1 MKVNRTSRF
10 FPFFVFLSLSIGVLL
25 GVVVSKWFDGYGLNV
40 FNESSGKMMEVLRNI
55 NDKYVEEVDMDELV
69 DDIIPKVLEEL
80 DPHSSYI
87 KAEDVAKAGEDLKG
101 SFSGVG
107 IQFKV
112 NDDTVHITD
121 VIKGGPSEKVG
132 LLPGDRIISIDD
144 ESFVGDV
151 VTNDEA
157 MRRLKGEKGSVVK
170 IGVKRHGVSE
180 QIYYTVERGD
190 IPVKSVDAVYMLD
203 KNLGYLKINKVGETT
218 YSEMLI
224 ALAKLQELKF
234 NGLVM
239 DLRGNGGGYLGA
251 AINMVN
257 EFLSEDK
264 LITYTEGR
272 IMGRADY
279 MSDGRGSYQRIPLII
294 LTDETTASAAEIIS
308 GAIQDNDRGI
318 IIGRRTFG
326 KGLVQQ
332 PIELQDGSLIYLTV
346 SRYYTPSGRC
356 IQKPYSKGDNE
367 GYNMDIV
374 NRFENGEFFS
384 EDSIHLQGEKYLTSG
399 GRTVYGGGGI
409 MPDYFV
415 AEDTT
420 LITPYYTEIAL
431 SGLIP
436 QFCYDYADKNRDKLA
451 EYESASQIEYNLKT
465 NNVLEQFIKFADSKG
480 VKRRNI
486 MIKKSQP
493 LFEQMIYGTI
503 IYYMLEFDEY
513 VKYINSFDPAV
524 QKAVELYNKGL
535 AFPKI

>member
-55 NDKYVEEVDMDELV
+55 NDKYVEEVDMDGLV

-524 QKAVELYNKGL
+524 LKAVELYNKGL

>member
-1 MKVNRTSRF
+1 
-10 FPFFVFLSLSIGVLL
+10 
-25 GVVVSKWFDGYGLNV
+25 
-40 FNESSGKMMEVLRNI
+40 
-55 NDKYVEEVDMDELV
+55 
-69 DDIIPKVLEEL
+69 
-80 DPHSSYI
+80 
-87 KAEDVAKAGEDLKG
+87 
-101 SFSGVG
+101 
-107 IQFKV
+107 
-112 NDDTVHITD
+112 
-121 VIKGGPSEKVG
+121 
-132 LLPGDRIISIDD
+132 
-144 ESFVGDV
+144 
-151 VTNDEA
+151 
-157 MRRLKGEKGSVVK
+157 
-170 IGVKRHGVSE
+170 
-180 QIYYTVERGD
+180 
-190 IPVKSVDAVYMLD
+190 
-203 KNLGYLKINKVGETT
+203 
-218 YSEMLI
+218 
-224 ALAKLQELKF
+224 
-234 NGLVM
+234 
-239 DLRGNGGGYLGA
+239 
-251 AINMVN
+251 
-257 EFLSEDK
+257 
-264 LITYTEGR
+264 
-272 IMGRADY
+272 
-279 MSDGRGSYQRIPLII
+279 
-294 LTDETTASAAEIIS
+294 
-308 GAIQDNDRGI
+308 
-318 IIGRRTFG
+318 
-326 KGLVQQ
+326 
-332 PIELQDGSLIYLTV
+332 
-346 SRYYTPSGRC
+346 
-356 IQKPYSKGDNE
+356 
-367 GYNMDIV
+367 MDIV

>member
-55 NDKYVEEVDMDELV
+55 NDKYVEEVDMDGLV

>member
-55 NDKYVEEVDMDELV
+55 NDKYVEEVDMDGLV

-451 EYESASQIEYNLKT
+451 GYESASQIEYNLKT

-513 VKYINSFDPAV
+513 IKYINSFDPAV